1 LHLIN
6 CGKLDV
12 AHELEHFEEKD
23 PTDYAVD
30 KKNKNF
36 EDIKFVLEQLKRLK
50 DFDLDFSGE
59 DVIRE
64 QTTKNMLNY
73 RKELIIKFLKAIP
86 TEKCHN
92 CGA

>member
-1 LHLIN
+1 M
-6 CGKLDV
+6 DV
-12 AHELEHFEEKD
+12 AHELENFEEKN
-23 PTDYAVD
+23 PADYGVD
-30 KKNKNF
+30 KKSQKSD
-36 EDIKFVLEQLKRLK
+36 EIKFVLEQLKSLE

-73 RKELIIKFLKAIP
+73 RKELIIKYLKAIP